1 MSIMKGTNLNGN
13 RVQRSDDSSNGHDD
27 SSYQA
32 KRASD
37 KAQQND
43 STKKA
48 LKTTAKGAATALGS
62 PAAGKAVDMLGKT
75 KLGDKVFNKG
85 AQLLNKVPGIGKT
98 MKKLDDKKL
107 LDAADKAVDIASADP
122 KSGLSPERIQK
133 AKSGVDGAS
142 NSSSGGASGTKK
154 SKPSFLDNGEEDGDN
169 SKKPS
174 FFEGVFSGKFAVK
187 MTIFGAVIGV
197 FFIVIFFIGVA
208 QGGGV
213 IASYDEALG
222 VSDATGGETGGIDYS
237 TSDPLAQAFFDRVA
251 EIKNSFQAQG
261 KTFNAVYISAVYI
274 ILNQHGADLTYEDM
288 TTAFITEIANSMF
301 SGNSFSE
308 ETFRQNLINSIFP
321 KYTSGGNASTYEVW
335 ADEVF
340 EYYDDYFSLIGS
352 TASNCASL
360 GSCVYEIKGFY
371 ISGRGNVSQAMT
383 INDLKVRLM
392 ECGGSFGSGDWN
404 TPLEGEELVP
414 FEQYVLGVAYQEIG
428 PSAPDEAIKAQ
439 MVAARS
445 FSLARPLS
453 MGNANGKK
461 LEQEDG
467 QWILQL
473 SSCVADQVY
482 CNPNLGCS
490 AMNDG
495 EQYGTVRS
503 GVDHGVKFKDPL
515 PANHKM
521 RTLAND
527 TMGEVLVNEQGN
539 VISTNYASAVQNQ
552 FISLA
557 EQGLNYKQILLQVY
571 GASNID
577 KMTCNTGSGGGCNST
592 GSTGPY
598 SGWKQGDPAWG
609 SITIGNTNKTIAGV
623 GCLATSV
630 SMLIA
635 KSGVATTVD
644 GDFNPGTFVQKLN
657 ATGGFSGANLIWA
670 AVSNAAPNFVFQ
682 TKITLAGQSQ
692 SQKLETIRNLVNQGY
707 YVVVEVKG
715 NTGQHWVAVDGV
727 DGNTI
732 LMMDPAS
739 QSTNMWSEYNWQNTS
754 ELAYFAV
761 TQ

>member
-1 MSIMKGTNLNGN
+1 MKGTNLNGN

-515 PANHKM
+515 PADHKM